1 MRGVEL
7 VPGPGQQLG
16 PEQVLARL
24 PEWRPEPLHS
34 MLTGLPEEEQLGLPV
49 TLLHSQAPPGSNS
62 CILRGQEQWSEQT
75 LLPGF
80 VA

>member
-1 MRGVEL
+1 MRAVEL
-7 VPGPGQQLG
+7 VPQQAPG
-16 PEQVLARL
+16 PELARL
-24 PEWRPEPLHS
+24 PEPLHS
-34 MLTGLPEEEQLGLPV
+34 MLTGLPEEEQLGPPV
-49 TLLHSQAPPGSNS
+49 TLLHSQASPGSSS